1 MKHRRVLRTLLTLII
16 INATSYGVEA
26 SDKVQIP
33 LVQESLDTPITE
45 QISDAGPMSL
55 RQAIT
60 LALTNNPDLQESEL
74 LIGARE
80 ARASQEGKRPNP
92 ELDIEFDNFAGS
104 GPLSGFKG
112 LETTIGVGQ
121 TIELGNKRGLR
132 VDIADTETEIAALS
146 FQILRLDIITEVRK
160 HFTEVL
166 GAQQKLELNQKLL
179 DLAGRFNSTIDTLV
193 SAGRY
198 SPAEKARAQ
207 VEYSTVQLSI
217 FESRRN
223 LKSARLKL
231 ASTWGGDVSFNQV
244 EGNLIGASLDS
255 KAIMNATQISE
266 NARVRLSELEVIS
279 QRSEAKLAEAMR
291 IPDPTIGAGFR
302 RFSETSDRSFVT
314 SLSIPIPVLN
324 RNQGSIQEA
333 HINVQ
338 RSEQAL
344 NSTRTA
350 LLRMIN
356 LELETIQ
363 SLEEILKTLEETIIP
378 EASKAYEIINRNY
391 RLGQYST
398 LDVLDAQRKLFEA
411 QVSYLDMQLDYNISI
426 IELEGLLGHSVLNQ

>member
-1 MKHRRVLRTLLTLII
+1 MTIFIV
-16 INATSYGVEA
+16 NGYSAEG
-26 SDKVQIP
+26 SDKAQIP
-33 LVQESLDTPITE
+33 LVQESLRTSRTE
-45 QISDAGPMSL
+45 QSSERGPMNL
-55 RQAIT
+55 ERAIT
-60 LALTNNPDLQESEL
+60 LALTNNPDLLESEL
-74 LIGARE
+74 RIRAFE

-92 ELDIEFDNFAGS
+92 ELEIELDNFAGS

-132 VDIADTETEIAALS
+132 VDIADSETEIAALS
-146 FQILRLDIITEVRK
+146 FQILRLDLVTEVRK

-193 SAGRY
+193 KAGRY

-217 FESRRN
+217 FENRRN

-231 ASTWGGDVSFNQV
+231 ASTWGGDGSFSQV
-244 EGNLIGASLDS
+244 EGSLIGASLDS
-255 KAIMNATQISE
+255 KAFMNATQINE

-279 QRSEAKLAEAMR
+279 QRSEARLAEAMR

-302 RFSETSDRSFVT
+302 RFSETSDRSFIT
-314 SLSIPIPVLN
+314 SLSIPLPVLN

-338 RSEQAL
+338 RSEQSL

-350 LLRMIN
+350 LLRGIN
-356 LELETIQ
+356 LELETIH

-411 QVSYLDMQLDYNISI
+411 EINFLDMHLEYNISI
-426 IELEGLLGHSVLNQ
+426 IELEGLLGSSITSH